1 MDKQNIL
8 APVIT
13 VKDNKV
19 CINGIVFEHHELREL
34 KEYLQKIGA
43 KEALYN
49 PSDDDEAGLLEEIV
63 LKMAEMAPEAAGQD
77 ISSYYL
83 N

>member
-1 MDKQNIL
+1 MK

-13 VKDNKV
+13 VKDNKICV
-19 CINGIVFEHHELREL
+19 NGITFEHHELREL
-34 KEYLQKIGA
+34 KEYLQKTGA

-49 PSDDDEAGLLEEIV
+49 PSDDDEAELLEEIV
-63 LKMAEMAPEAAGQD
+63 LKMADISPEASGQD
-77 ISSYYL
+77 IPSYYL

>member
-1 MDKQNIL
+1 MT

-13 VKDNKV
+13 IKDNKV
-19 CINGIVFEHHELREL
+19 CINGIVFEHHQLREL

-43 KEALYN
+43 QEALYN
-49 PSDDDEAGLLEEIV
+49 PSDDDEAELLEEII
-63 LKMAEMAPEAAGQD
+63 LKMADISPEASGQD

>member
-1 MDKQNIL
+1 MDNNI

-19 CINGIVFEHHELREL
+19 CINGISFEHHELREL

-49 PSDDDEAGLLEEIV
+49 PSDDDEAELLEEIIV
-63 LKMAEMAPEAAGQD
+63 KMADISPEASGQD

>member
-1 MDKQNIL
+1 MDNNI

-63 LKMAEMAPEAAGQD
+63 LKMAEMTPEAAGQD

>member
-1 MDKQNIL
+1 MT

-13 VKDNKV
+13 IKDNKV

-49 PSDDDEAGLLEEIV
+49 PSNDDEAELLEEIIV
-63 LKMAEMAPEAAGQD
+63 KMADISPEASGQD

>member
-1 MDKQNIL
+1 MKFKKLTGAPNFEL
-8 APVIT
+8 APYV
-13 VKDNKV
+13 
-19 CINGIVFEHHELREL
+19 

-63 LKMAEMAPEAAGQD
+63 LKMAEMTPEAAGQD

>member
-19 CINGIVFEHHELREL
+19 CVNGVIFEHHELREL
-34 KEYLQKIGA
+34 KEYLQKTGA
-43 KEALYN
+43 QEALYN
-49 PSDDDEAGLLEEIV
+49 PSDDDEAELLEEII
-63 LKMAEMAPEAAGQD
+63 LKMAKISPEASGED
-77 ISSYYL
+77 IPSYYL

>member
-1 MDKQNIL
+1 MGNNI

-43 KEALYN
+43 REALYN
-49 PSDDDEAGLLEEIV
+49 PTDDDDAGLLEEIV
-63 LKMAEMAPEAAGQD
+63 IKMAELSPEAAGQD
-77 ISSYYL
+77 TKSYYL

>member
-1 MDKQNIL
+1 MKNPI
-8 APVIT
+8 IT
-13 VKDNKV
+13 VVNGKI

-49 PSDDDEAGLLEEIV
+49 PSDDDEAELLDVIV
-63 LKMAEMAPEAAGQD
+63 LKMAEMTPEAAGQD
-77 ISSYYL
+77 IPSYYL

>member
-1 MDKQNIL
+1 MKNPI
-8 APVIT
+8 IT
-13 VKDNKV
+13 VDNGKI

-63 LKMAEMAPEAAGQD
+63 LKMAEMTPEAAGQD
-77 ISSYYL
+77 IPSYYL

>member
-19 CINGIVFEHHELREL
+19 CVNGVIFEHHELREL
-34 KEYLQKIGA
+34 KEYLQKTGA
-43 KEALYN
+43 REALYN
-49 PSDDDEAGLLEEIV
+49 PSDDDEAELLEEII
-63 LKMAEMAPEAAGQD
+63 LKMAKISPEASGED
-77 ISSYYL
+77 IPSYYL

>member
-1 MDKQNIL
+1 MGNDINPI
-8 APVIT
+8 IT

-19 CINGIVFEHHELREL
+19 CVNGIVFEHHELREL
-34 KEYLQKIGA
+34 KEYLQQIGA

-49 PSDDDEAGLLEEIV
+49 PSDDDEAELLEEIA
-63 LKMAEMAPEAAGQD
+63 LKMAELSPEAAGQD
-77 ISSYYL
+77 TKSYYL

>member
-1 MDKQNIL
+1 MGNDINPI
-8 APVIT
+8 IS

-19 CINGIVFEHHELREL
+19 CVNGIVFEHHELREL
-34 KEYLQKIGA
+34 KEYLQQIGA

-49 PSDDDEAGLLEEIV
+49 PSDDDEAELLEEIV
-63 LKMAEMAPEAAGQD
+63 LKMANISPEASGQD

>member
-1 MDKQNIL
+1 MDNNI

-19 CINGIVFEHHELREL
+19 CVNGVIFEHHELREL
-34 KEYLQKIGA
+34 KEYLQKTGA
-43 KEALYN
+43 QEALYN
-49 PSDDDEAGLLEEIV
+49 PSDDDEAELLEEII
-63 LKMAEMAPEAAGQD
+63 LKMAKISPEASGED
-77 ISSYYL
+77 IPSYYL

>member
-1 MDKQNIL
+1 MGNDINPI
-8 APVIT
+8 IS

-19 CINGIVFEHHELREL
+19 CVNGIVFEHHELREL
-34 KEYLQKIGA
+34 KEYLQQIGA

-49 PSDDDEAGLLEEIV
+49 PSDDNEAELLEEIV
-63 LKMAEMAPEAAGQD
+63 VKMADMSPEASGQD